1 MIKFRNPV
9 SDMEI
14 VIKVFK
20 GLFSEFSNV
29 DFFDLDN
36 IAEYFARENL
46 ASSSGY
52 TGNEALKRS
61 YSISDDSRKSMKMQA
76 KSYTEL
82 YRFLGWIFSTD
93 NVALKFSFTY
103 LGMHIALSGKASKD
117 LFEQCFLGV
126 IYIR

>member
-93 NVALKFSFTY
+93 NVLRNAHRT
-103 LGMHIALSGKASKD
+103 
-117 LFEQCFLGV
+117 
-126 IYIR
+126 IR